1 MGLRAKW
8 LVIFTIPVVVMM
20 NAGFT
25 WASAEVA
32 LDATQLVEI
41 AVEMNP
47 QVKAARAQ
55 WQAAQHQI
63 LQNYA
68 PADPTF
74 NYSNVDSSRHF
85 NAAAHA
91 HAVSENFQFPGE
103 AFLQAD
109 ESRRTAEIAR
119 LSYEAALRDL
129 RANVETGY
137 YQVLLDYALIQVN
150 SENIAN
156 LKQVLKVAETEYMA
170 SQATQ
175 ADFVAAEFTLAQ
187 AELQQGQYETNR
199 VNDEVAL
206 NQLLYRRPGS
216 PLSLERKLQIKP
228 LPLPLDKAVEMAMH
242 VRQEILEAALSQKN
256 SDTALRLAR
265 MEYLPNYTL
274 GYEFDYFLQPGA
286 QPLPGV
292 TQAHTFFIGFN
303 LPIFFWIHQR
313 EDVLS
318 AQHSLEAA
326 RYGLTSVLSQTEAN
340 VTQIYH
346 STQFADYSAQKY
358 AESLIPLAR
367 QNFRVSLVAYQTGKV
382 DFLTLSAAL
391 QNSYAARISY
401 LQNANQFFAGRVALE
416 QAIGAPLPQ

>member
-1 MGLRAKW
+1 MWLRTKW
-8 LVIFTIPVVVMM
+8 LFIFVLLAAFLM
-20 NAGFT
+20 NAGHI

-41 AVEMNP
+41 AVEVNP

-85 NAAAHA
+85 NAAVHA

-150 SENIAN
+150 AENIAN
-156 LKQVLKVAETEYMA
+156 LKQVLKVAQTEYVA

-175 ADFVAAEFTLAQ
+175 GDFVAAEFALAQ

-216 PLSLERKLQIKP
+216 PLSLERKLQVEP
-228 LPLPLDKAVEMAMH
+228 LTLPLDKAVEMAMR
-242 VRQEILEAALSQKN
+242 VRQEILEAALTEKN
-256 SDTALRLAR
+256 SDTALKLAR
-265 MEYLPNYTL
+265 MEYLPNYSL
-274 GYEFDYFLQPGA
+274 GYEFDYILQSGA

-292 TQAHTFFIGFN
+292 TQGNTFFIGFN

-313 EDVLS
+313 EDVQS

-326 RYGLTSVLSQTEAN
+326 RYGLSSVLSQTEAN

-346 STQFADYSAQKY
+346 STEFANYSAQKY

-401 LQNANQFFAGRVALE
+401 LQDANQFFAGRVALE
-416 QAIGAPLPQ
+416 QAIGVPLP